1 MRSVRI
7 VVTGRVQGVGY
18 RAFVEAEARARGL
31 SGRVRNLRNG
41 SVEALLSGPAEA
53 VEAAIAA
60 MRRGPPAARVERL
73 DIEPDEAPATA
84 GFEVRPTR

>member
-1 MRSVRI
+1 MKNIRI

-31 SGRVRNLRNG
+31 SGWVRNLRDG

-53 VEAAIAA
+53 VDDMLAA

-73 DIEPDEAPATA
+73 DVAPSEAPPTA
-84 GFEVRPTR
+84 GFEIRPTR